1 MTKEKSLIKKM
12 KRDVTD
18 ALDLLDNT
26 YDDLDSK
33 LYRIRLDFIDQQ
45 EKLRLLFKELEKRI
59 DELMGGKDV

>member
-26 YDDLDSK
+26 YDDFDSK

-45 EKLRLLFKELEKRI
+45 EKLRLLLEELEKRI
-59 DELMGGKDV
+59 DEFMGGEDV